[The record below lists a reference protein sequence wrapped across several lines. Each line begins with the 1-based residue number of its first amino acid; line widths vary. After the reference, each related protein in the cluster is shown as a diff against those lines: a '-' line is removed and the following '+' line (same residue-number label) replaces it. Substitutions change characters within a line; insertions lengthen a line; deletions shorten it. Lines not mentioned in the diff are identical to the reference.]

1 MVTCMRLD
9 TLGDSRDAST
19 RVCLRVRGS
28 AEGRAKVLSLRALLL
43 LLYCCFTG
51 VTGVTGTK
59 VQKLTQGRGKA
70 FALIEAEQA
79 AYEEERMPLQVRK
92 HYVLIGKGGEVI
104 KSLEGETNTAICFT
118 QVPKLL
124 ALLVHE
130 CKY

>member
-1 MVTCMRLD
+1 MRLD

-28 AEGRAKVLSLRALLL
+28 AEGRAKVLSLLASLLV
-43 LLYCCFTG
+43 LYWCFTG
-51 VTGVTGTK
+51 FTGTK

-104 KSLEGETNTAICFT
+104 KSLESETNTAICFT

-124 ALLVHE
+124 ALLVH
-130 CKY
+130 KY